1 MLTKIYIVHAGIQT
15 GTDSPVDGEYEDG
28 DEEEYDEEDYE
39 TIVDKKP
46 SVKVIKQEDLKSVSE
61 QTTTIAPVTTT
72 SKYTTSNS
80 RQISSSKNYNLNTA
94 ENSKI
99 FSQNS
104 ANQKQLAAISNPNNQ
119 KYQLKQTQNGKTS
132 IHTAPSTTDG
142 TTTSTSTTTST
153 TETPSTTIKPKSLTT
168 TRHLPSRHVLN
179 LNQHRGD
186 QQAKITPTDG
196 DSEDKTPDSYVTVTK
211 SVTGS
216 MDETKSPPE
225 DKQKFASTYYT
236 KSSTCGYFTFSC
248 NTVYGA
254 NGRQK
259 ICRPKTPSNGK
270 C

>member
-1 MLTKIYIVHAGIQT
+1 MLTPIHIFLAGIQT
-15 GTDSPVDGEYEDG
+15 GTNSPVDGEYEDG
-28 DEEEYDEEDYE
+28 DDEEYDEEDYE

-61 QTTTIAPVTTT
+61 PTTTTAPVTTT
-72 SKYTTSNS
+72 PKSTTPNS
-80 RQISSSKNYNLNTA
+80 RLISSGKNYNLNTA

-104 ANQKQLAAISNPNNQ
+104 ANQKQLAAITNPNNQ
-119 KYQLKQTQNGKTS
+119 KYQLKQTQNGKLSVNT
-132 IHTAPSTTDG
+132 STT
-142 TTTSTSTTTST
+142 TTTTST
-153 TETPSTTIKPKSLTT
+153 TETPSTTIKPKSITT
-168 TRHLPSRHVLN
+168 TRHLPSKHVLN

-186 QQAKITPTDG
+186 QQAKVTPTDG
-196 DSEDKTPDSYVTVTK
+196 DSDDKTPDSYVTVTK

-259 ICRPKTPSNGK
+259 ICRPKAPSNGK